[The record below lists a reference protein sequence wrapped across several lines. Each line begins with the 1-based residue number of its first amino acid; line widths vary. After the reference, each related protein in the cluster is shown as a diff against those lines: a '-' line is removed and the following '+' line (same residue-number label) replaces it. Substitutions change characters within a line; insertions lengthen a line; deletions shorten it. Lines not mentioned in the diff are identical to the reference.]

1 MTRIQRTLRREEGA
15 VAVEFAIVAPVLIL
29 ILFAI
34 IEFGV
39 ALSRYEVYVG
49 AAREGA
55 RYAAVRCQ
63 PDSTSGCT
71 SGLITTRVQNASV
84 GYSLG
89 PGSPAASVTCS
100 PTTVGQ
106 PVTVQWEQDITI
118 SVPFWKV
125 ITLTP
130 TIKAVFRCE

>member
-1 MTRIQRTLRREEGA
+1 LRREDGA
-15 VAVEFAIVAPVLIL
+15 VAVEFAIIAPLLIL

-34 IEFGV
+34 ISFGI
-39 ALSRYEVYVG
+39 ALSQYQVYEG

-71 SGLITTRVQNASV
+71 PGMIVTRVQNAAV
-84 GYSLG
+84 GYRIG
-89 PGSPAASVTCS
+89 PGAPTADQTCS
-100 PTTVGQ
+100 SSTVGK
-106 PVTVQWEQDITI
+106 PVTVQWQQNITI
-118 SVPFWKV
+118 SIPFWNR

-130 TIKAVFRCE
+130 TVKAVFACE

>member
-1 MTRIQRTLRREEGA
+1 MIRIGRKMGREDGA
-15 VAVEFAIVAPVLIL
+15 VAVELAIVAPVLIL

-34 IEFGV
+34 IEFGI

-71 SGLITTRVQNASV
+71 SGMIATRVQNAAV
-84 GYSLG
+84 GYSIG
-89 PGSPAASVTCS
+89 PGSPAANLTCGS
-100 PTTVGQ
+100 STVGQ
-106 PVTVQWEQDITI
+106 PVTVQWQQNITI
-118 SVPFWKV
+118 SVPFWQI

-130 TIKAVFRCE
+130 TVKAVFRCE